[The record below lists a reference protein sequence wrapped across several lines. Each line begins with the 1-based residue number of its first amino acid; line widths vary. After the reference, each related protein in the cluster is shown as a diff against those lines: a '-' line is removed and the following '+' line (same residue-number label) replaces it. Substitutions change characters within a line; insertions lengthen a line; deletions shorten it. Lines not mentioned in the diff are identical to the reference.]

1 METAKPIM
9 VETPKMI
16 KKEISK
22 ITELNK
28 YYIDLGNK
36 FYKLELGKSED
47 KKSIIFKA
55 YEDMNNLN
63 KKYYFLEL
71 DIDKFYNLNIIFKL
85 YQSIDEIYSLLKGII
100 INEKYTAYQNK
111 NNFILILQF
120 SMPGRKNIEI
130 DFNLIENK
138 VEKEDL
144 IENLYSVV
152 TQLLKENKLIKEE
165 NKLIKEENT
174 IIKERLKNIEEY
186 IDKKKEKE
194 NVFDLD
200 KSYIIQSQEK
210 KISLKNWITENGKIK
225 NINLLYRA
233 TEDGDSCESFFNKC
247 GKKGATVSLIKTKK
261 NRIFGGFT
269 NAEWSDKSVC
279 RLYDNKAFLFSL
291 DNMQKYKIL
300 KPEVAIGCYPGA
312 NCLVYGNNGDAAGIF
327 LYPNFLKSK
336 DNTENHKTRVYNV
349 PSDYCLTGENIFEVE
364 EVEVYQVIFI

>member
-1 METAKPIM
+1 
-9 VETPKMI
+9 MI

-22 ITELNK
+22 IAELNK
-28 YYIDLGNK
+28 YDINLENK
-36 FYKLELGKSED
+36 LYKLELGKSED
-47 KKSIIFKA
+47 KNSIIFKA

-85 YQSIDEIYSLLKGII
+85 YQSIDEIYSLLKDII
-100 INEKYTAYQNK
+100 INKKYTANQNK

-120 SMPGRKNIEI
+120 SMPGGKNIEI
-130 DFNLIENK
+130 NFNLIENK
-138 VEKEDL
+138 IEKEDL

-165 NKLIKEENT
+165 NKLIKEENK

-186 IDKKKEKE
+186 IDNKKKEKNN

-200 KSYIIQSQEK
+200 KSYIIKDKEK
-210 KISLKNWITENGKIK
+210 KISLKNWISENGKIK

-233 TEDGDSCESFFNKC
+233 TEDGDSCQSFFNKC

-269 NAEWSDKSVC
+269 NAEWTDKEGNTKK
-279 RLYDNKAFLFSL
+279 YDNKAFLFSL

-300 KPEVAIGCYPGA
+300 KPELAIACYPSSG
-312 NCLVYGNNGDAAGIF
+312 CQVYGNNGDGAGVY
-327 LYPNFLKSK
+327 LYPNFLKRK

-349 PSDYCLTGENIFEVE
+349 PSDYCLTGENYFEVE
-364 EVEVYQVIFI
+364 EVEVYQVIFV

>member
-1 METAKPIM
+1 MI
-9 VETPKMI
+9 ETPKMI

-22 ITELNK
+22 IAELNK
-28 YYIDLGNK
+28 YDINLENK
-36 FYKLELGKSED
+36 LYKLELGKSED

-63 KKYYFLEL
+63 KKYFFLEL

-85 YQSIDEIYSLLKGII
+85 YQSIDEIYSLLKEII
-100 INEKYTAYQNK
+100 INKKYTANQNK

-120 SMPGRKNIEI
+120 SMPGGKNIEI
-130 DFNLIENK
+130 NFNLIENK
-138 VEKEDL
+138 IEKEDL

-165 NKLIKEENT
+165 NK

-194 NVFDLD
+194 KEKEKNVFDLD
-200 KSYIIQSQEK
+200 KSYIIKDKEK

-233 TEDGDSCESFFNKC
+233 TLDGDSCKSFFNKC

-269 NAEWSDKSVC
+269 NAEWSDKEGVK

-300 KPEVAIGCYPGA
+300 KPEVAIGCYPNE
-312 NCLVYGNNGDAAGIF
+312 NCLVYGNNADSAGVY
-327 LYPNFLKSK
+327 LSRNFLNRK
-336 DNTENHKTRVYNV
+336 DSTENHKTRVYNV
-349 PSDYCLTGENIFEVE
+349 PSDYCLTGENNFEVE
-364 EVEVYQVIFI
+364 EVEVYQVIFV